1 MTTSGH
7 EAAHALPGGALQATG
22 IAAGI
27 DGAGFA
33 PGRYDT
39 MQYRRCGRSGLM
51 LPVIPLLMPGVAL
64 SIGWAFLGAPRVGF
78 VNGILAPA
86 KTPRPIIDA
95 LHREIVKVMAQAD
108 TRERLATLGFDP
120 IASTPEEF
128 SSWIGTEVVRWT
140 KVIRDAKITAD

>member
-1 MTTSGH
+1 MLFRSTATLGGH
-7 EAAHALPGGALQATG
+7 VSSSVSALPTGVTYVRDGNLRALGMFSSRRASALPNVPTMAEATG
-22 IAAGI
+22 R
-27 DGAGFA
+27 D
-33 PGRYDT
+33 
-39 MQYRRCGRSGLM
+39 
-51 LPVIPLLMPGVAL
+51 LPADI
-64 SIGWAFLGAPRVGF
+64 

-140 KVIRDAKITAD
+140 KVIRAANITAD